1 MLRHCVA
8 ADLVRGARAFSH
20 ACPTYAR
27 TPSAVKTHSTKTPKA
42 GASTLRQFLEA
53 RGLLSTPT
61 ASADG
66 ESRKAPASATATALR
81 RSRLPVGKAK
91 ALALESRALREQV
104 ASQHEGDEAPVPAPA
119 AQALAVPSDLP
130 KVVALATARSYNFDA
145 LVRSGRLPPHWQWLE
160 DREVIYL
167 PAWPASQDA
176 LGMGSAFIF
185 RSGCYVTWG
194 MSSEQKAALYRDVIA
209 GGQEPIEHSR
219 YEAAGDEAMEFVHLP
234 AESTRVVGDLIVVGQ
249 PSKEWTDRARAD
261 ASTLLLQAR
270 LAISQG
276 LAASARLSVEEAV
289 LTSYLQRVSPI
300 PEQLELNGK
309 VPLPRRA
316 LIRKMGTLLRLRQ
329 QLNLD
334 RDNFLDDPELYWE
347 NSHMEALYRHTC
359 EALDIKPRIE
369 SLNAKLNHCEHL
381 LEVLRAL
388 LTEES
393 SHRMELIIIYLIA
406 FEVGMAL
413 VSHEYVPTPIAL
425 WQWVQRGW

>member
-1 MLRHCVA
+1 MLRHGA
-8 ADLVRGARAFSH
+8 TRGLPRSARAFSH
-20 ACPTYAR
+20 ASLVWAR
-27 TPSAVKTHSTKTPKA
+27 APSTSKTPRPRPP
-42 GASTLRQFLEA
+42 GTLRQFLEV
-53 RGLLSTPT
+53 RGLLSTAP
-61 ASADG
+61 APNEG
-66 ESRKAPASATATALR
+66 ERERKAASVSAPTLR
-81 RSRLPVGKAK
+81 RTRLPMAKAK

-104 ASQHEGDEAPVPAPA
+104 ASQHDATEVPAPVPADPM
-119 AQALAVPSDLP
+119 DLP
-130 KVVALATARSYNFDA
+130 EVIAVATARSYNFDA
-145 LVRSGRLPPHWQWLE
+145 LLRSQRLPPHWVWLE
-160 DREVIYL
+160 DREVIYV
-167 PAWPASQDA
+167 PAWPEQGDA

-194 MSSEQKAALYRDVIA
+194 MSPEQKAALYRDVIR
-209 GGQEPIEHSR
+209 GGTEPVECLR
-219 YEAAGDEAMEFVHLP
+219 YGVAGDEAMEFVHLP
-234 AESTRVVGDLIVVGQ
+234 DEPTRVVGDLIVVGQ
-249 PSKEWTDRARAD
+249 PSREWTNRARSDTA
-261 ASTLLLQAR
+261 TLLLQAR

-276 LAASARLSVEEAV
+276 LAASARLSVQEAV
-289 LTSYLQRVSPI
+289 LAEYLRSVSLM
-300 PEQLELNGK
+300 PEQLEQNGK

-329 QLNLD
+329 HLNLD
-334 RDNFLDDPELYWE
+334 HDNFLDDPELYWD

-413 VSHEYVPTPIAL
+413 VSHEYVPTPLAVWRWGQSFL
-425 WQWVQRGW
+425 AS